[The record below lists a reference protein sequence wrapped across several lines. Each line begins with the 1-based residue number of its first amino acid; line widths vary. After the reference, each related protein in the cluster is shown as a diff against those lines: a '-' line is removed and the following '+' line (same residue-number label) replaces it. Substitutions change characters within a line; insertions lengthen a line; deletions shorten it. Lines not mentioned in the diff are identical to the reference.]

1 MLRRLGRRRRCGIDR
16 RRLLLLKL
24 LPVDV
29 ILVEFFRHALVETG
43 NTAWENRLAISRQF
57 FLGVEHIEHVGGIE
71 AARAGATG
79 EDPRYGNQ
87 DDGSDQA
94 M

>member
-1 MLRRLGRRRRCGIDR
+1 MPRRLGRRRRRGLDR

-29 ILVEFFRHALVETG
+29 FLIELFRHALLKTRD
-43 NTAWENRLAISRQF
+43 AFRENRLAISRQLL
-57 FLGVEHIEHVGGIE
+57 LGVEYIEHIGGIE
-71 AARAGATG
+71 AARATSRQNT
-79 EDPRYGNQ
+79 RYGNQ
-87 DDGSDQA
+87 DGGSDQA